1 MEIWIKDLDS
11 GRLSRLRPFGERVVE
26 CKDVDW

>member
-1 MEIWIKDLDS
+1 MEIWIKDL
-11 GRLSRLRPFGERVVE
+11 RNWKLKRLRPFGDRDVE